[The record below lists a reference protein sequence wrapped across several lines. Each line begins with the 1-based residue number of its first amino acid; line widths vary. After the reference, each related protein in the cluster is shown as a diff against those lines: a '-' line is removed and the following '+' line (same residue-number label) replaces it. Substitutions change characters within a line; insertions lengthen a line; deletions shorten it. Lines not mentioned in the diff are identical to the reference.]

1 MERLVDLLLGNRTPA
16 QRGIS
21 TLAVLIVALIL
32 HQVARA
38 LVRRRLSDAF
48 QRYYAQKAITYLFLV
63 LVVVIISIIWS
74 AFAGRVGVVL
84 GLAAAGVAFAMQEVI
99 GALAG
104 WVNIVAGRIYQV
116 GDRVEM
122 ADGVRGDVIDVT
134 PLRTKILEIGSGVE
148 ESKEEETRT
157 WVRGRQYTGRVVAV
171 SNKATFTEPVYNYT
185 AVFEYIWEEIS
196 FPISYR
202 SDWHNAEEVIQEEVE
217 RVSASV
223 GAQEAMRTMSR
234 RYPVPMA
241 EVKPRVFVR
250 ATDNWIELAAR
261 FVVPVRTA
269 RSVKDE
275 LTRRVHERLAE
286 AGVEIASETVDATLR
301 FPHSDA
307 AIGEEGGASSE

>member
-1 MERLVDLLLGNRTPA
+1 MERLLDLLLSNETAA
-16 QRGIS
+16 QRGVS
-21 TLAVLIVALIL
+21 TLAVLILAAIL
-32 HQVARA
+32 LWFTRA
-38 LVRRRLSDAF
+38 LVRRRLTDAF
-48 QRYYAQKAITYLFLV
+48 QRYYAQKAITYLFLG
-63 LVVVIISIIWS
+63 LVVIAISIIWS

-84 GLAAAGVAFAMQEVI
+84 GLAAAGIAFAMQEVI

-104 WVNIVAGRIYQV
+104 WLNIVAGRIYHV
-116 GDRVEM
+116 GDRIEM

-134 PLRTKILEIGSGVE
+134 PLRTKILEIGSGVDESEGE
-148 ESKEEETRT
+148 ESPS

-171 SNKATFTEPVYNYT
+171 SNKATFTDPVYNYT
-185 AVFEYIWEEIS
+185 AIFEYIWEEIT

-202 SDWHNAEEVIQEEVE
+202 SDWEKAEGVIQEEVD
-217 RVSASV
+217 RVSASH

-250 ATDNWIELAAR
+250 ATENWMELAAR

-275 LTRRVHERLAE
+275 LTRRVYERLAE
-286 AGVEIASETVDATLR
+286 AGVEIASETIDTTLR
-301 FPHSDA
+301 FPHFDMDTGREA
-307 AIGEEGGASSE
+307 GESAE